1 LRNYFLTGLFI
12 ILPLFISLELLW
24 WAFFK
29 VDSILGNFIK
39 KYFPIVAIPGLGLI
53 ALLLIITLTG
63 LVAQNY
69 LGKKLIRL
77 GEKIVTRI
85 PILKGI
91 YNITKQFTEG
101 LTQSDKS
108 AFRQMVLV
116 EYPRPGIYSPGFLTG
131 ESPAEASQRT
141 DHNLLSVFIPMV
153 PNPTTGFLILAPE
166 EQVILLDMSME
177 DGFKLIISAGVIKPG
192 QKQNG

>member
-1 LRNYFLTGLFI
+1 LFI
-12 ILPLFISLELLW
+12 ILPLLISLELLW
-24 WAFFK
+24 WAFFM

-39 KYFPIVAIPGLGLI
+39 NYFPIVAIPGLGLI
-53 ALLLIITLTG
+53 TLLLIISLTG

-69 LGKKLIRL
+69 FGKKLIRL

-91 YNITKQFTEG
+91 YSTTKQFTEG
-101 LTQSDKS
+101 ITQSDRS

-131 ESPAEASQRT
+131 ESPAEASQKT
-141 DHNLLSVFIPMV
+141 GDNLLSVFIPMV

-166 EQVILLDMSME
+166 EQVKILEMNLE
-177 DGFKLIISAGVIKPG
+177 DGLKLIISAGVIKPNE
-192 QKQNG
+192 KQNRKTE